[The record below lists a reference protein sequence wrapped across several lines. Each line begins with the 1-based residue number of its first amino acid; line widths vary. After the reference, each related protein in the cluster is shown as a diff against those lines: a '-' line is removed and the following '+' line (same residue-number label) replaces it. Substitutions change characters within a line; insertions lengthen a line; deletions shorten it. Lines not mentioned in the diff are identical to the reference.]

1 MSVIE
6 HNEVANIQSIS
17 TKVIEMKRKKKEFG
31 QQTGDMIPITIQ
43 N

>member
-17 TKVIEMKRKKKEFG
+17 TKVIEMKKKKEFG